1 MAKDFF
7 SSEEQKRIVESIQ
20 KAEKDTSGE
29 VRVHIEN
36 RCKTTVLERAT
47 KVFKILSM
55 DKTELRNG
63 VLFYLAV
70 KDHKFAILGDKGI
83 NDKVPSD
90 FWENIKN
97 HMQSL
102 FKEGKFTDGLSDGIL
117 MAGEQLGKH
126 FPYQAGDINEL
137 PDDITFGNN

>member
-1 MAKDFF
+1 MAKEFF
-7 SSEEQKRIVESIQ
+7 SPEEQKQIVESIQ

-55 DKTELRNG
+55 DKTEQRNG
-63 VLFYLAV
+63 VLFYLAI

-83 NDKVPSD
+83 NDKVPTD
-90 FWENIKN
+90 FWESIKN
-97 HMQSL
+97 HMQAL
-102 FKEGKFTDGLSDGIL
+102 FKEGKFTQGLSDGIL
-117 MAGEQLGKH
+117 MAGEQLGRH
-126 FPYQAGDINEL
+126 FPYQSGDINEL

>member
-7 SSEEQKRIVESIQ
+7 SPEEQKRIVESIQ

-55 DKTELRNG
+55 DKTAQRNG

-97 HMQSL
+97 HMQAL

-126 FPYQAGDINEL
+126 FPYQTGDINEL

>member
-20 KAEKDTSGE
+20 KAETDTSGE

-36 RCKTTVLERAT
+36 RCKTTALERAT

-55 DKTELRNG
+55 DKTEQRNG

>member
-1 MAKDFF
+1 MAKEFF
-7 SSEEQKRIVESIQ
+7 SPEEQKQIVESIQ

-55 DKTELRNG
+55 DKTEQRNG
-63 VLFYLAV
+63 VLFYLAI

-90 FWENIKN
+90 FWESIKN
-97 HMQSL
+97 HMQAL
-102 FKEGKFTDGLSDGIL
+102 FKEGKFTQGLSDGIL

-126 FPYQAGDINEL
+126 FPYQSGDINEL

>member
-7 SSEEQKRIVESIQ
+7 SPEEQKRIVESIQ

-55 DKTELRNG
+55 DKTAQRNG

-90 FWENIKN
+90 FWESIKN
-97 HMQSL
+97 HMQAL

-126 FPYQAGDINEL
+126 FPYQDNDINEL